1 MWARMHQHRG
11 GCGESSRGHGW
22 RGRGRGE
29 DGESRSRFFEQGE
42 LRLVMLALIAEEPRH
57 GYDIIRAIEE
67 RVGGAYAP
75 SPGVVYPTLTLLEE
89 MGLIAAQATDGSK
102 RLFTV
107 TEAGRAHLA
116 ERAGHVEAVMRRMG
130 DTKAERERGDVTPVI
145 RAMANLRT
153 ALRLRLARGEV
164 PPETM
169 RRVAALIDELA
180 AKVDEL

>member
-1 MWARMHQHRG
+1 MWHQMNHG
-11 GCGESSRGHGW
+11 GCGSGSRRGGW
-22 RGRGRGE
+22 RGRGRSE
-29 DGESRSRFFEQGE
+29 DGEGRGRFFEQGE
-42 LRLVMLALIAEEPRH
+42 LRLVILSLVAEEARH

-89 MGLIAAQATDGSK
+89 MGLIEAQASEGSK
-102 RLFTV
+102 RLFRV

-116 ERAGHVEAVMRRMG
+116 ERAGHVEAVLRRMG
-130 DTKAERERGDVTPVI
+130 DVRAERERGDVTPVL

-164 PPETM
+164 SPETM
-169 RRVAALIDELA
+169 RRAAALIDELA
-180 AKVDEL
+180 TKVDEL